1 VEKLGVGAAGAVIG
15 FALSASGFT
24 PHAAQNTET
33 LTTIRALMSLF
44 PLACYGAGALL
55 FLLFGLDRRAHAEVQ
70 RGITLRARSAVAEV
84 VA

>member
-1 VEKLGVGAAGAVIG
+1 VEKLGVGIAGAILGGALGLSG
-15 FALSASGFT
+15 FA
-24 PHAAQNTET
+24 PHAEQRAEA
-33 LTTIRALMSLF
+33 LALIRALMSLF

-55 FLLFGLDRRAHAEVQ
+55 FLRFGLDRRAHAEVQ